1 MIKVNLVAWK
11 NKTEAAKRK
20 IRSSATSYVQSQV
33 TKVLKDA
40 LRVSPQWSGTFAY
53 NWTVEYTGYSAVYS
67 TRFKVEPYW
76 KLRGSEK
83 QAGHPEAIKAN
94 LSDQLE
100 VIERIKW
107 NHKVRLVNH
116 APVAELIETG
126 QVKLRPENKI
136 PGNVGV
142 IAYLKQKYRIVI

>member
-1 MIKVNLVAWK
+1 MIKVDLVAWK

-40 LRVSPQWSGTFAY
+40 LRVSPQWSGNYAY
-53 NWTVEYTGYSAVYS
+53 NWTVEYTGYLAAYDP
-67 TRFKVEPYW
+67 RFKVEPYW
-76 KLRGSEK
+76 SIRGSEK
-83 QAGHPEAIKAN
+83 KAGDLQAIKAN

-142 IAYLKQKYRIVI
+142 ISYLKQKYRIVI

>member
-20 IRSSATSYVQSQV
+20 IRSSANSYVQKEV
-33 TKVLKDA
+33 ARVLRDA

-53 NWTVEYTGYSAVYS
+53 NWTVEYTGYQATYDP
-67 TRFKVEPYW
+67 RFKVEPYW
-76 KLRGSEK
+76 ELRGRQK
-83 QAGHPEAIKAN
+83 KAGDSVAISAN
-94 LSDQLE
+94 LQDQLE
-100 VIERIKW
+100 VIGRVKW
-107 NHKVRLVNH
+107 NHKVRLANH

-136 PGNVGV
+136 PGNMGV
-142 IAYLKQKYRIVI
+142 ISYLKQKYRIVI

>member
-20 IRSSATSYVQSQV
+20 IRSSANAYVQAQV

-53 NWTVEYTGYSAVYS
+53 NWTVEYTGYSAAYS
-67 TRFKVEPYW
+67 PRFKVEPYW

-142 IAYLKQKYRIVI
+142 ISYLKQKYRIVI

>member
-1 MIKVNLVAWK
+1 MIKVDLVAWK

-40 LRVSPQWSGTFAY
+40 LRVSPQWSGNYAY
-53 NWTVEYTGYSAVYS
+53 NWTVEYTGYQAAYDP
-67 TRFKVEPYW
+67 RFKAEPYW
-76 KLRGSEK
+76 SIRGSEK
-83 QAGHPEAIKAN
+83 KAGDTQAIKAN

-142 IAYLKQKYRIVI
+142 ISYLKQKYRIVI

>member
-11 NKTEAAKRK
+11 NKTEEAKRQ
-20 IRSSATSYVQSQV
+20 IRSSANSYVRTEVSR
-33 TKVLKDA
+33 VLRDA
-40 LRVSPQWSGTFAY
+40 LRVSPQWSGNYAY
-53 NWTVEYTGYSAVYS
+53 NWTVEYTGYQAAYDP
-67 TRFKVEPYW
+67 RFKAEPYW
-76 KLRGSEK
+76 SIRGSEK
-83 QAGHPEAIKAN
+83 KAGDTQAIKAN

-100 VIERIKW
+100 VIERLKW

-142 IAYLKQKYRIVI
+142 ISYLKQKYRIVI